1 MEIKELWMMFAGVC
15 VCAQVHGGVSL
26 VRAVEGVCGQRRPE
40 LLVLPR
46 PDRQRRAVRW
56 LLPPSF
62 FFSPSVYFTFPD
74 YFSWRMNTYLLVF
87 RSGLVPHQGL
97 SGGERRLHAGA
108 GGGLDQAAVLVRD
121 GGRTAPPGAQ
131 GTPPGGQEEELLRD
145 RMLTVYV
152 CVCARWWTYPAP

>member
-1 MEIKELWMMFAGVC
+1 MLVCVC

-62 FFSPSVYFTFPD
+62 FFSPSVYFTCPD
-74 YFSWRMNTYLLVF
+74 YFSWRMNTYLLLF

-131 GTPPGGQEEELLRD
+131 GTPPGGQEEELLRRD
-145 RMLTVYV
+145 VDSVYL
-152 CVCARWWTYPAP
+152 CVCARWWTCPAP